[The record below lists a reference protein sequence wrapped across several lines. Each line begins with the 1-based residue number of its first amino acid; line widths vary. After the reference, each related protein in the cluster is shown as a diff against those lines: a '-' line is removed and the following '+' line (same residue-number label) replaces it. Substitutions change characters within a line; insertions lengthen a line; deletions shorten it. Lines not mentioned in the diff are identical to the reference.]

1 MTELPDR
8 VPLSLPLLSGEPR
21 EQRGTS
27 ARGGRRAKNLP
38 EPSSTPI
45 YGWLAAKILQAG
57 QEPRSEILPFSLFL
71 SPHRTVSLPLPYYP
85 VAALRGRLVGGED
98 AWQEGGGVRDSQREK
113 QVALA

>member
-85 VAALRGRLVGGED
+85 VAGETRGRGGCV
-98 AWQEGGGVRDSQREK
+98 AGGREGVRDSQREK